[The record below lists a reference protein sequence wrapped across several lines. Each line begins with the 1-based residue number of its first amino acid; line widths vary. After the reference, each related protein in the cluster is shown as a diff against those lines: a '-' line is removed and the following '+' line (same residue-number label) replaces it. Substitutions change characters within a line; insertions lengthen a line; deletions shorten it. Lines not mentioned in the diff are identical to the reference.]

1 MSNVV
6 GLVEELIPPKNVTLK
21 QKAYL
26 QAFANRLNYTMTQH
40 LRDIVLHSVDS
51 FKKLWDEYAMKDE
64 QKEVEEDEFEVPDLA
79 SEKNEEKKFARPPF
93 FLIKLVVNEVSQ
105 FVFIPYLEEIEET
118 VLTMLDELCDSVE
131 GIEDLTS
138 RLDPRICGTK
148 HPKFIDTIQKDHPHL
163 LAARAAIHVIYLTK
177 YA

>member
-6 GLVEELIPPKNVTLK
+6 GLVEELIPPKNVTSK

-40 LRDIVLHSVDS
+40 LQDIVLNSVNL
-51 FKKLWDEYAMKDE
+51 FKKLWDEYTIGGE
-64 QKEVEEDEFEVPDLA
+64 QKEEEEDEFEVHDPA
-79 SEKNEEKKFARPPF
+79 SEKKEEIKFARPPF
-93 FLIKLVVNEVSQ
+93 FMIKLVVNEVSQ
-105 FVFIPYLEEIEET
+105 FVFIPYLEEVEET

-148 HPKFIDTIQKDHPHL
+148 HPKFIDTIQKDHPRV
-163 LAARAAIHVIYLTK
+163 LAARAVIQVIFLTTHT
-177 YA
+177 